1 MIVAKL
7 ERYEELKILLNE
19 EESKIEEFIEK
30 CNALSIT
37 ELKKE
42 FLSSMKYAK
51 EMQGK
56 IEQGENDATGHSYS
70 VNAYAELCTKFTL
83 LLYQYATLLV
93 YNRNLERHFENSKQ
107 KKMKKHT
114 VKMLDRQMNHD
125 LRKKKNSD

>member
-1 MIVAKL
+1 MIVAKQ

-70 VNAYAELCTKFTL
+70 VNAYAELCTRFAL
-83 LLYQYATLLV
+83 MLYEYATLLV
-93 YNRNLERHFENSKQ
+93 YNRNLEKQIENSKQ
-107 KKMKKHT
+107 KKMKKPT
-114 VKMLDRQMNHD
+114 IKMLDRQMNNS
-125 LRKKKNSD
+125 RKKKNSD